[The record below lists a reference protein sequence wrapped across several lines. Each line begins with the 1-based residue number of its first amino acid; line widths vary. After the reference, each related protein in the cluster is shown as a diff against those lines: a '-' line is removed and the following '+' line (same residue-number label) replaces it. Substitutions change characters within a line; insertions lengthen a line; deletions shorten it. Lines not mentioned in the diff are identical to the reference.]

1 LEDKNKPGKPR
12 DISDLKARL
21 GLAKPG
27 AAPRADGNVP
37 QTTPSGGVPFGGG
50 GSLGAGGQAASRPLP
65 APFQQPAAAPP
76 DARKDPFGA
85 MSGAVA
91 AGAAAAQPAY
101 RPYVDDGKPVEN
113 VMAKRA
119 HRASRITI
127 AVFSLLALVVGYW
140 WGGIIFDRKMHNR
153 TIEDAVQI
161 KEEVEGMKKTRV
173 QIQDLLLKNQQA
185 FPTGAPDFG
194 LVEGLDKLGE
204 LKAPNQQKLFQ
215 TNYMRFEN
223 IAIDELF
230 NYYNDTISM
239 YEQVRRHVAMSNRD
253 KEMLTAAAA
262 NARQQDVA
270 YGVVIEPGKITSGK
284 LVQMVGKVCKGGK
297 PDCGLNELEGM
308 MVTGTPGAAPFKAV
322 FQGSGAHVIPLDMSP
337 LLQGMMEGAKPEQMA
352 ANDYKRR
359 LNGIRLLALIK
370 LPQVEKS
377 LLEHLSE
384 EAAKSKLTT
393 F

>member
-27 AAPRADGNVP
+27 AAPKADGNAGAAP
-37 QTTPSGGVPFGGG
+37 HSSGTPFGGSPAVG
-50 GSLGAGGQAASRPLP
+50 GARPLP

-76 DARKDPFGA
+76 DARKDPFAA
-85 MSGAVA
+85 MSSSVA
-91 AGAAAAQPAY
+91 AGAAAAAPAY

-127 AVFSLLALVVGYW
+127 AVFSLLALIVGYW
-140 WGGIIFDRKMHNR
+140 WGGIVFDRKMHNR
-153 TIEDAVQI
+153 TVDDASQI
-161 KEEVEGMKKTRV
+161 KEEVEGMKKIRV
-173 QIQDLLLKNQQA
+173 QIQDLLMKNQQG

-194 LVEGLDKLGE
+194 LIEGLDKMGE
-204 LKAPNQQKLFQ
+204 LKPPNQQKLFQ

-239 YEQVRRHVAMSNRD
+239 YEQIRRHVAMSNRD
-253 KEMLTAAAA
+253 KELLTQAAA
-262 NARQQDVA
+262 NAKTTDVA
-270 YGVVIEPGKITSGK
+270 YGVVIEPGKITQGK
-284 LVQMVGKVCKGGK
+284 LVQLVAKACKGGA
-297 PDCGLNELEGM
+297 PDCAVKDLEGM

-322 FQGSGAHVIPLDMSP
+322 FTGNGPHLIPLDSTP
-337 LLQGMMEGAKPEQMA
+337 LLQGMAEGAKPEQMA

>member
-1 LEDKNKPGKPR
+1 MEDKNKPGKPR

-27 AAPRADGNVP
+27 AAKADGNAGAAP
-37 QTTPSGGVPFGGG
+37 HTTPSGGFPTGGQSFGGG
-50 GSLGAGGQAASRPLP
+50 APASRPLP

-85 MSGAVA
+85 MSASVQPAAVA
-91 AGAAAAQPAY
+91 PAY
-101 RPYVDDGKPVEN
+101 QAFPDDGKPVEN

-127 AVFSLLALVVGYW
+127 AVFSLLALIVGYW
-140 WGGIIFDRKMHNR
+140 WGGIVFDRKMHNR
-153 TIEDAVQI
+153 TVDDAAQI
-161 KEEVEGMKKTRV
+161 KEEVEGMKKIRV
-173 QIQDLLLKNQQA
+173 QIQDLLMKNQQG

-194 LVEGLDKLGE
+194 LIDGLDKLGE
-204 LKAPNQQKLFQ
+204 LKPPNQQKLFQ

-239 YEQVRRHVAMSNRD
+239 YEQIRRHVAMSNRD
-253 KEMLTAAAA
+253 KELLNQAAA
-262 NARQQDVA
+262 NAKTTDVA
-270 YGVVIEPGKITSGK
+270 YGVVIEPGKITQGK
-284 LVQMVGKVCKGGK
+284 LVQMVAKACKGGK
-297 PDCGLNELEGM
+297 PDCAMNELEGM

-322 FQGSGAHVIPLDMSP
+322 FTGAGAHLIPLDSTP
-337 LLQGMMEGAKPEQMA
+337 LLQGMAEGAKPEQMA